1 MLGIILIFIL
11 ALALL
16 GTSPV
21 WSYSRHW
28 GYIPTTGVGLILH
41 IAMVLLLHGR
51 SREWLFVNR
60 SAERSCDI

>member
-16 GTSPV
+16 GASPV
-21 WSYSRHW
+21 WSYSQHW
-28 GYIPTTGVGLILH
+28 GYIPTAGVGRILLIVRFFCFT
-41 IAMVLLLHGR
+41 AV